1 MSNYWPVAVLSLK
14 SHTEKNL
21 LLSSFSKKKIPPS
34 GLSSQLD
41 LGQNLQPSI
50 KSNIR

>member
-21 LLSSFSKKKIPPS
+21 LFLLLLQKKILPC